1 MKTEPVYRLTTKAP
15 HIISL
20 MLLSAFAQ
28 IGAILM
34 APALPEIAEYFGKNV
49 GTTQLVFTSF
59 LLGYAVG
66 QLIYGPIANRFGRKF
81 ALYIGITIATL
92 GTLFS
97 ILSSPLN
104 SFSVLILGRFL
115 EAVGSSA
122 GLAISFTMIN
132 DFYFEEQV
140 RRITGLLMLAFSIVP
155 GIAIAIGGVLV
166 QYMSWHACFYFLLGY
181 GLILLYPAYLLPETM
196 IEKDLNALYL
206 RNTLQNYK
214 EKFLNKKLIG
224 FACLMGFSSAC
235 VYVFGAEGPFIGI
248 HKLHVQPALYGILGF
263 TPYIGTFIGSLIVV
277 RLSKIEP
284 LFVLKIAFL
293 LECVATL
300 IMFFFFIMHHISLYT
315 LLIPMG
321 IFCVGNPIIGATAAS
336 LSMQQSKDKAN
347 SSSVMN
353 FSAISIPVLI
363 TFILHTTSGI
373 IMPVIFLIALSF
385 MVCVYCWIKK

>member
-1 MKTEPVYRLTTKAP
+1 MMLMKTEPVYRLTTKAP
-15 HIISL
+15 HIITL

-214 EKFLNKKLIG
+214 EKFLN
-224 FACLMGFSSAC
+224 
-235 VYVFGAEGPFIGI
+235 
-248 HKLHVQPALYGILGF
+248 
-263 TPYIGTFIGSLIVV
+263 
-277 RLSKIEP
+277 
-284 LFVLKIAFL
+284 
-293 LECVATL
+293 
-300 IMFFFFIMHHISLYT
+300 
-315 LLIPMG
+315 
-321 IFCVGNPIIGATAAS
+321 
-336 LSMQQSKDKAN
+336 
-347 SSSVMN
+347 
-353 FSAISIPVLI
+353 
-363 TFILHTTSGI
+363 
-373 IMPVIFLIALSF
+373 
-385 MVCVYCWIKK
+385 